1 MLVTQGERKRPG
13 LADGMMSD
21 KGKKRWDKKIK
32 AGIKGNREETKQTRS
47 LKSMKTPSHA

>member
-21 KGKKRWDKKIK
+21 KGKKRWAKKS
-32 AGIKGNREETKQTRS
+32 KQVSKEKERRQN
-47 LKSMKTPSHA
+47 KHAR